1 MSLKENIEMVKE
13 ELNSEEKFFEKA
25 VITERF
31 VKKYKNIMIGAV
43 VAVTLF
49 VIGDVVYSINK
60 QQRLEAANKVLLQ
73 LEANPNDK
81 ATLTTLAS
89 LSPTLHD
96 VWIYSQAV
104 VAKDVK
110 TLETLQNSK
119 ALLIGDLSSYE
130 AAQHLQDFNKLQN
143 YSQKQNA
150 IYRDLAQVQMALL
163 LMNENRLDEA
173 RSQLSMISINSPL
186 AQLSRALM
194 HYGVK

>member
-1 MSLKENIEMVKE
+1 MVKE

>member
-49 VIGDVVYSINK
+49 VIGDVVYTINK
-60 QQRLEAANKVLLQ
+60 QQRLEATNKALLT

-81 ATLTTLAS
+81 TTLATLAS

-96 VWIYSQAV
+96 VWVYSQAV
-104 VAKDVK
+104 VAKDVQ

-130 AAQHLQDFNKLQN
+130 ATQHLQDFNKLQN

-173 RSQLSMISINSPL
+173 RSQLSMISVNSPL